1 MDKGKLIIVSAPS
14 GAGKTTLV
22 RHLLESFDELEFSV
36 SCATRQPRPNEKN
49 GVDYYFITAEEF
61 RKKIKNNEFAE
72 WEEVYTDSHYGT
84 LKSEIERI
92 TSKGN
97 SVIFDIDVIGGINL
111 KKLYPNNS
119 LSIFIMPPSIEE
131 LENRLRDR
139 KTESEEK
146 LKQRVEKAAGEL
158 RMSSEFDCII
168 LNDRLKESKIDIMKT
183 VRNFLEADDQESNA

>member
-22 RHLLESFDELEFSV
+22 KYLLEKIDELEFSV

-49 GVDYYFITAEEF
+49 GVDYYFISVEEF
-61 RKKIKNNEFAE
+61 RKKIKNDEFAE
-72 WEEVYTDSHYGT
+72 WEEVYTDSYYGT

-97 SVIFDIDVIGGINL
+97 SVIFDIDVVGGVNL
-111 KKLYPNNS
+111 KKLYPKNS

-146 LKQRVEKAAGEL
+146 LRQRVEKATGEL

-168 LNDRLKESKIDIMKT
+168 LNDRLKESKIDILKT
-183 VRNFLEADDQESNA
+183 VRDFLDTDNQESEA